1 MPKPLSS
8 LLIAITICGSSS
20 LHAQSLPNRP
30 LFSLVDPRAIYGK
43 STFPEP
49 LVAPEMDV
57 EREFRLDWLHEEKR
71 GIRNDNVKAEVE
83 YSFGYLTLEVEVP
96 YERQEEH
103 HHAIDG
109 IGSIE
114 FSVRYPIWQ
123 YVSPAATF
131 EYTLVG
137 ALELAVPSNSRIS
150 KDTEVVPQLYQL
162 MRFGDHLTLQT
173 SIGYSA
179 LIGPEE
185 GGVASLEYAAVLG
198 YSIDHRQ
205 LPIPTVLR
213 LIPMAELVGERPFNG
228 SDQDAN
234 RLRGVLGTR
243 ILFGSLA
250 NGAIQPRFG
259 IGYVMP
265 LNSAAREDFRWGII
279 ASFVLEFP

>member
-1 MPKPLSS
+1 MIRIFLALLLVATACSS
-8 LLIAITICGSSS
+8 N
-20 LHAQSLPNRP
+20 LHAQGLPNCP
-30 LFSLVDPRAIYGK
+30 LFSPSDPRAIYSK

-49 LVAPEMDV
+49 LLAPEMDV

-71 GIRNDNVKAEVE
+71 AIRNDTVKAEVE
-83 YSFGYLTLEVEVP
+83 YSFGYLTLEVEAP
-96 YERQEEH
+96 YERQEQD

-114 FSVRYPIWQ
+114 WSARYPLWQ
-123 YVSPAATF
+123 YVSPTAAF

-137 ALELAVPSNSRIS
+137 ALELAVPSNSRVS
-150 KDTEVVPQLYQL
+150 KDTEIVPQLYQL

-185 GGVASLEYAAVLG
+185 GGVTTLEYAAVLG

-228 SDQDAN
+228 SDQDRA

-243 ILFGSLA
+243 ILLDSLA

-265 LNSAAREDFRWGII
+265 LTSAAREDFRWGII